1 MGQKT
6 KKYFCKIVIQKILFV
21 KNKFVEKTNDKQI
34 LCPFLEITQHRGICD
49 ITWVNEA
56 TDKQHIAGRLRY
68 SDFVFQDQN
77 TNACSKKIILGDD
90 AGTTSALKSTNEKTI
105 F

>member
-68 SDFVFQDQN
+68 SDFVFQGQN
-77 TNACSKKIILGDD
+77 TNACSKKCNNHHFG
-90 AGTTSALKSTNEKTI
+90 
-105 F
+105 

>member
-34 LCPFLEITQHRGICD
+34 LCPILEIT
-49 ITWVNEA
+49 
-56 TDKQHIAGRLRY
+56 
-68 SDFVFQDQN
+68 
-77 TNACSKKIILGDD
+77 
-90 AGTTSALKSTNEKTI
+90 
-105 F
+105 